1 MFEEDATEVR
11 KTISKKSLK
20 SARNVG
26 LRAGQK
32 MPSERRKEKST
43 KDLLDSAASFVRSDY
58 GGRRPKVAIRADFA
72 AYLKEKQVTALGGSE
87 LLDAFVDFAEQLV
100 AEQLNA
106 VKRRQGNATLDG
118 PLHELRRRYVT
129 P

>member
-1 MFEEDATEVR
+1 MFEKDATEVR

-58 GGRRPKVAIRADFA
+58 GGRRPKVAIRADLTAF
-72 AYLKEKQVTALGGSE
+72 LKERKVACGDLCSLT
-87 LLDAFVDFAEQLV
+87 DTVDFIEQFV
-100 AEQLNA
+100 AGQLNA

-129 P
+129 PS